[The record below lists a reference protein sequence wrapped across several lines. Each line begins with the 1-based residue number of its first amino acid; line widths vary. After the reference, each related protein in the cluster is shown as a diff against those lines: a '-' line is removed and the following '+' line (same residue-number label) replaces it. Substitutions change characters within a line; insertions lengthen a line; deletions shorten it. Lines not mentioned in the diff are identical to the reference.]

1 MNQAFRI
8 LLVEDERIEL
18 CALVKM
24 LHSTKIEIESVET
37 AENGFVALEKYKQ
50 LNPNVVI
57 IDINMPGM
65 SGLEAIRKMKEF
77 SDNARFV
84 IVSAYN
90 LFNYAQEALRLNVSD
105 FLVKPITVIDIER
118 VFASFIAEDESNSQS
133 QQQAKLL
140 KIRPLLESDCIL
152 AISSMR
158 FDTPLETMFDFL
170 DVPVASGCVVV
181 MSADACGRALIER
194 VKTWLNTSPLICFA
208 DIVKGVGIFAILS
221 SRSGLTTDTINQA
234 LLHATVQGNYNKEHL
249 HFGIGTVVNNITDLP
264 VSYEKALLA
273 MQQAILCNQSIVI
286 SGINDD
292 CSTVQ
297 NNFDDRQYADEITRS
312 IILGDEDKILQNT
325 SAYLNAA
332 QTTFSPQELF
342 SHIYWLYMMI
352 HQNIYGEECVDR
364 SLANAILLSP
374 NMNALKEMLLSS
386 FREMAD
392 VQSGSETLKGIQAVE
407 AAKKT
412 IRERY
417 KSSLTLEDIA
427 REQNYS
433 FYHLGRLFKK
443 RTGYSF
449 SEYLTRIRLENA
461 KKLLLSEDNS
471 VKEVAYKV
479 GFHSQGYFAKVFK
492 KYTNIAPSE
501 WRDHCLENGNKN

>member
-1 MNQAFRI
+1 
-8 LLVEDERIEL
+8 
-18 CALVKM
+18 
-24 LHSTKIEIESVET
+24 
-37 AENGFVALEKYKQ
+37 
-50 LNPNVVI
+50 
-57 IDINMPGM
+57 
-65 SGLEAIRKMKEF
+65 
-77 SDNARFV
+77 
-84 IVSAYN
+84 
-90 LFNYAQEALRLNVSD
+90 
-105 FLVKPITVIDIER
+105 
-118 VFASFIAEDESNSQS
+118 
-133 QQQAKLL
+133 
-140 KIRPLLESDCIL
+140 
-152 AISSMR
+152 
-158 FDTPLETMFDFL
+158 
-170 DVPVASGCVVV
+170 
-181 MSADACGRALIER
+181 
-194 VKTWLNTSPLICFA
+194 
-208 DIVKGVGIFAILS
+208 
-221 SRSGLTTDTINQA
+221 
-234 LLHATVQGNYNKEHL
+234 
-249 HFGIGTVVNNITDLP
+249 
-264 VSYEKALLA
+264 
-273 MQQAILCNQSIVI
+273 
-286 SGINDD
+286 
-292 CSTVQ
+292 
-297 NNFDDRQYADEITRS
+297 
-312 IILGDEDKILQNT
+312 
-325 SAYLNAA
+325 
-332 QTTFSPQELF
+332 
-342 SHIYWLYMMI
+342 MI